1 MLDVGAGVGY
11 LTKALVPACR
21 LDGRGK
27 PGDDERGSNGGSSEG
42 AGRLT
47 PAVGS
52 AGSKALPRVG
62 GEESIG
68 YRADALRSLQFVP
81 IRVR

>member
-1 MLDVGAGVGY
+1 

-21 LDGRGK
+21 FAGRGK

-52 AGSKALPRVG
+52 VGSKALPRVG

-68 YRADALRSLQFVP
+68 DRFDVLRSLRFVP
-81 IRVR
+81 AGVR